1 MIPLLHASA
10 AGLLTLLHVA
20 LALGVSIHV
29 LLYKREPAT
38 AIGWVGLAWLAPVL
52 GSLLYLLLGINRV
65 RRRAR
70 MLRAARAV
78 PSTARVSPA
87 HPRADYLAALELTAQ
102 RITQR
107 CVEDHN
113 AIQILSNGDEGYPA
127 MLAAIDAARR
137 SVALASY
144 IFRADRSG
152 SEFIE
157 ALVRALARG
166 VAVRVLIDGFGG
178 GYVRAEAWER
188 LRAAGVPAARFLH
201 SPLPWRMPFLN
212 LRNHKKVL
220 IVDGAVGFL
229 GGLNIGD
236 ENVTGARPP
245 VPVFDTHFRIE
256 GPVVAQL
263 AEVFADDWRFA
274 TGESLT
280 GDAWA
285 VPLGSGMPRGDAP
298 ARVVTSGPDEDLHK
312 IEYLVIEAIGCARSQ
327 VRIMTPYFLPDERLI
342 TALTLA
348 SFRGVA
354 VEIVL
359 PEHSNHPTVDWAAQ
373 AALEPLLAAGCC
385 IWERPAPFHHSKLM
399 TIDERWSLI
408 GSSNWDTRS
417 FRLNFELDLEV
428 YDPSLARTLGGLM
441 RPPEARPLA
450 IERLRARELAVRL
463 RDGAARLL
471 LPYL

>member
-1 MIPLLHASA
+1 MIPVLHTSG
-10 AGLLTLLHVA
+10 AGLLTLLHIV
-20 LALGVSIHV
+20 LALGVSMHV

-70 MLRAARAV
+70 ILRAARAV
-78 PSTARVSPA
+78 PSAPWVPPA
-87 HPRADYLAALELTAQ
+87 HPRTDYLAALELTGQ

-107 CVEDHN
+107 CVEDRN
-113 AIQILSNGDEGYPA
+113 AIEILNNGDQGYPV
-127 MLAAIDAARR
+127 MLASIEAAQR

-144 IFRADRSG
+144 IFRADRAG
-152 SEFIE
+152 SAFID
-157 ALVRALARG
+157 ALARARARG

-188 LRAAGVPAARFLH
+188 LCAAGVPAARFLH

-212 LRNHKKVL
+212 LRNHKKLLV
-220 IVDGAVGFL
+220 VDGTVGFL

-236 ENVTGARPP
+236 ENLTGERPP
-245 VPVFDTHFRIE
+245 EPVFDTHFRIE

-263 AEVFADDWRFA
+263 IDVFAEDWRFA
-274 TGESLT
+274 TGESLA
-280 GDAWA
+280 GEVWA
-285 VPLGSGMPRGDAP
+285 APAGAGKPRGDAT

>member
-1 MIPLLHASA
+1 MVNSYG
-10 AGLLTLLHVA
+10 AGLLTLLHIA
-20 LALGVSIHV
+20 LALGVSAHV

-38 AIGWVGLAWLAPVL
+38 AIGWLGLAWLAPVL

-65 RRRAR
+65 RRRAQS
-70 MLRAARAV
+70 MRAG
-78 PSTARVSPA
+78 RVAASPGRLPPTR
-87 HPRADYLAALELTAQ
+87 PRTDYLAALELTGQ

-107 CVEDHN
+107 CVEAHN
-113 AIQILSNGDEGYPA
+113 AIMVLNSGDQGYPA
-127 MLAAIDAARR
+127 MLAAIEAARR

-144 IFRADRSG
+144 IFRADQAG
-152 SEFIE
+152 SSFID
-157 ALVRALARG
+157 ALVRACKRG
-166 VAVRVLIDGFGG
+166 VAVRVLIDGYGG
-178 GYVRAEAWER
+178 GYILAPAYDR
-188 LRAAGVPAARFLH
+188 LRAAGVPVARFLH

-212 LRNHKKVL
+212 LRNHKKLLV
-220 IVDGAVGFL
+220 VDGTAGFL

-236 ENVTGARPP
+236 ENVTRNRPP
-245 VPVFDTHFRIE
+245 EPVYDTHFRVE

-263 AEVFADDWRFA
+263 VEVFAEDWRFA
-274 TGESLT
+274 TSESLT

-285 VPLGSGMPRGDAP
+285 AAPVTGAPSGDAS

-312 IEYLVIEAIGCARSQ
+312 LEFFVIEAIGCARSMI
-327 VRIMTPYFLPDERLI
+327 RIMTPYFLPDERVI
-342 TALTLA
+342 TALMLA
-348 SFRGVA
+348 AFRGVD

-373 AALEPLLAAGCC
+373 AALEPLLEAGCC
-385 IWERPAPFHHSKLM
+385 IWRRPAPFHHSKLM

-428 YDPSLARTLGGLM
+428 YDPALARAIGALM
-441 RPPEARPLA
+441 RTPQARPVTLEQLA
-450 IERLRARELAVRL
+450 ARDLPVRL

>member
-1 MIPLLHASA
+1 MSPVLHASA
-10 AGLLTLLHVA
+10 AGLLTLLHIV
-20 LALGVSIHV
+20 LALGVSMHV

-70 MLRAARAV
+70 ILRAARAV
-78 PSTARVSPA
+78 PSAALVPAA
-87 HPRADYLAALELTAQ
+87 HPRTDYLAALELTGQ

-107 CVEDHN
+107 CVEHHN
-113 AIQILSNGDEGYPA
+113 AIEILSNGDEGYPS
-127 MLAAIDAARR
+127 MLAALDAARR

-144 IFRADRSG
+144 IFRADQSG
-152 SEFIE
+152 SDFID
-157 ALVRALARG
+157 ALVRARARG

-178 GYVRAEAWER
+178 GYIRAEAWER

-212 LRNHKKVL
+212 LRNHKKLLV
-220 IVDGAVGFL
+220 VDGAVGFL

-236 ENVTGARPP
+236 ENRTGERPAE
-245 VPVFDTHFRIE
+245 PVFDTHFRVE

-263 AEVFADDWRFA
+263 IEVFVDDWRFA

-280 GDAWA
+280 GDVWA
-285 VPLGSGMPRGDAP
+285 APAGSGKSRGDAT

-348 SFRGVA
+348 AFRGVA
-354 VEIVL
+354 VDIVL
-359 PEHSNHPTVDWAAQ
+359 PKHSNHPTVDWAAQ
-373 AALEPLLAAGCC
+373 AALEPLLTAGCC

-417 FRLNFELDLEV
+417 FRLNFELDLEI
-428 YDPSLARTLGGLM
+428 YDVVLARRIDALM
-441 RPPEARPLA
+441 RPPECRPLA
-450 IERLRARELAVRL
+450 LERLQARELPVRL